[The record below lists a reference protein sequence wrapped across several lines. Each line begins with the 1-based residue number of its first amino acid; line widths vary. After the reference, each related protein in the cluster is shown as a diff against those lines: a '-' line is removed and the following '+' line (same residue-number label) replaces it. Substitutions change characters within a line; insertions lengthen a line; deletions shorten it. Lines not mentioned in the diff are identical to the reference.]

1 MRYNKLVRDRIPE
14 IIERDGGKAVTRI
27 ASEEEFLQKLGEKLL
42 EEAEEFLQSGKTEEL
57 ADVLEAVYAI
67 CSLKKISLG
76 QLEEVRKRKADE
88 RGGFS
93 KRIIL
98 EETK

>member
-1 MRYNKLVRDRIPE
+1 MRYNKLVRDKIPA
-14 IIERDGGKAVTRI
+14 IIEGDGRKAVTRI
-27 ASEEEFLQKLGEKLL
+27 APEEEFLQKLGEKLL
-42 EEAEEFLQSGKTEEL
+42 EESEEFLQSGKAEEL
-57 ADVLEAVYAI
+57 ADVLEAIYAI

-76 QLEEVRKRKADE
+76 QLEEIRKRKATE

-93 KRIIL
+93 KGIIL